1 MTSVLSHKAQIAPF
15 THYIV
20 DLSGGFMLNTLTL
33 NDVYALAPNAILAD
47 MGTTSVVAGY
57 VYRKVQ
63 VVTVS
68 DAASAGNATGYICLN
83 SDRAPLFGLNRQGV
97 AKLN

>member
-15 THYIV
+15 THFIV
-20 DLSGGFMLNTLTL
+20 ESGGGYMLTTLTQ
-33 NDVYALAPNAILAD
+33 NDVYGLSANTVLAD
-47 MGTTSVVAGY
+47 MGTTSVINGY

-68 DAASAGNATGYICLN
+68 DVASAGNATGYICLN
-83 SDRAPLFGLNRQGV
+83 SDKAPLFGSSRQGV
-97 AKLN
+97 TKLN